1 MSEVYE
7 EVWGGDWCALA
18 GYKTIVSADALRD
31 ALTAWWDGAS

>member
-7 EVWGGDWCALA
+7 QEWGDWTALA